1 MTEEIGA
8 WERKAEICLVDIRND
23 KDYFLSLLEHMV
35 DEYKTFPK
43 YSNSCMPQIEI
54 ARNNLNYEVDDYFL
68 CMFVWDYDNQ
78 YFIPFTSPVA
88 KFEDFDLLNK
98 IVERFIEISIQC
110 CSDGFEVV
118 TFNDNNKLLAF
129 TITVLSDNQIL
140 KYNLKQVEGEE

>member
-23 KDYFLSLLEHMV
+23 KDNFIGLLERMAG
-35 DEYKTFPK
+35 EYKSSPK

-54 ARNNLNYEVDDYFL
+54 ARNNLNDEIDDYFL

-78 YFIPFTSPVA
+78 YFIPFTSPVI
-88 KFEDFDLLNK
+88 KFEDVDLLHEVVIK
-98 IVERFIEISIQC
+98 FIEISIQC

-129 TITVLSDNQIL
+129 ALQALCENQIMQI
-140 KYNLKQVEGEE
+140 NLKHYEKK

>member
-23 KDYFLSLLEHMV
+23 KDNFFGLLERMV
-35 DEYKTFPK
+35 GEYKSSPK

-54 ARNNLNYEVDDYFL
+54 ARNNLKYEIDDYFL

-78 YFIPFTSPVA
+78 HFIPFTSPVV
-88 KFEDFDLLNK
+88 KFEDVDLLHE
-98 IVERFIEISIQC
+98 IVIKFIEISIQC
-110 CSDGFEVV
+110 CSDGFEVI

-129 TITVLSDNQIL
+129 ALQALCENQIMQIKL
-140 KYNLKQVEGEE
+140 KHYEKQ